1 MAELA
6 DASDSKSDVHWT
18 CGFKSRSGYSFSH
31 RLRLF
36 LTVTSFLVIVSVAED
51 FRCTVT
57 GLAADEPRVVRL
69 THHGWI
75 DPRTS
80 FMRRIQP
87 VGSSDSRRTGF
98 PRQQLYPGQVGAG
111 STLNAMVGSRIERQL
126 ADVGK
131 QLKALRSDLG
141 VAEQALMQVDYEA
154 DDARLRSLVS
164 ETPLAQKEHE
174 EARRQVDVNRRNR
187 DGLHAEVVR
196 LEVRQDELLDA
207 FNER

>member
-1 MAELA
+1 
-6 DASDSKSDVHWT
+6 
-18 CGFKSRSGYSFSH
+18 
-31 RLRLF
+31 
-36 LTVTSFLVIVSVAED
+36 
-51 FRCTVT
+51 
-57 GLAADEPRVVRL
+57 
-69 THHGWI
+69 
-75 DPRTS
+75 
-80 FMRRIQP
+80 MRRIQP

-98 PRQQLYPGQVGAG
+98 PWQQLYPGQVGAG
-111 STLNAMVGSRIERQL
+111 STLNAMVRSRIERQL

>member
-1 MAELA
+1 
-6 DASDSKSDVHWT
+6 
-18 CGFKSRSGYSFSH
+18 
-31 RLRLF
+31 
-36 LTVTSFLVIVSVAED
+36 
-51 FRCTVT
+51 
-57 GLAADEPRVVRL
+57 
-69 THHGWI
+69 
-75 DPRTS
+75 
-80 FMRRIQP
+80 
-87 VGSSDSRRTGF
+87 
-98 PRQQLYPGQVGAG
+98 
-111 STLNAMVGSRIERQL
+111 MVGSRIERQL

-174 EARRQVDVNRRNR
+174 EARRHVDVNRRNR
-187 DGLHAEVVR
+187 DQLHAEVVR